1 MNETARN
8 AHRILLRFIT
18 DKEAKLRY
26 GARLR
31 AMMQEAIGRGESPTG
46 YRVDWILKTVTEMFA
61 WLAVKAG
68 EFNAAHPQDAI
79 SADDLSDVLSTAQ
92 MRLKNRQQR

>member
-1 MNETARN
+1 MNDTARN
-8 AHRILLRFIT
+8 ANKILLRFIV
-18 DKEAKLRY
+18 DKDAKLRY

-31 AMMQEAIGRGESPTG
+31 AQTQEAIGRGESPTG

-61 WLAVKAG
+61 WLAERAA

-79 SADDLSDVLSTAQ
+79 SADDFSDVLATGQ
-92 MRLKNRQQR
+92 MRLRNRQRR